1 MGVDDERLSTKQK
14 FQRHF
19 RLGRF
24 GRSRAERGSRRWSW
38 RGEAGN
44 TLEAQTLTPANR
56 NHTRTGRGSRPGSKS
71 GNRNRER
78 NRNRDHNNHLTGQIR
93 DSFYDLLE
101 LRQLE
106 AGERYARQA
115 AAWSASAGG
124 GAAANYYGATSA
136 AVGRFGRWRGPTGA
150 EQLAAVSHYAK
161 YADYVPV
168 LSASQKANLEARR
181 LRDEAGPQGLAGQ
194 QQEQQQQAAG
204 HAPDLSRTSLLGRPL
219 KVETHHRDLRYRK
232 KQNII
237 YNFLERP
244 RGWRAALY
252 HFLL

>member
-1 MGVDDERLSTKQK
+1 MSLTRAFCVLTQKQRK
-14 FQRHF
+14 QQQH
-19 RLGRF
+19 L
-24 GRSRAERGSRRWSW
+24 RS
-38 RGEAGN
+38 
-44 TLEAQTLTPANR
+44 LLAN
-56 NHTRTGRGSRPGSKS
+56 
-71 GNRNRER
+71 
-78 NRNRDHNNHLTGQIR
+78 QIR

-115 AAWSASAGG
+115 AASASARQARHLKRSARGG
-124 GAAANYYGATSA
+124 GGGGGGSGSGSSSAAQHHYGATTA
-136 AVGRFGRWRGPTGA
+136 AVGRFGRWQGPTEA

-168 LSASQKANLEARR
+168 LVQNTENGRGQDEEKACQGGKENQ
-181 LRDEAGPQGLAGQ
+181 AGGG
-194 QQEQQQQAAG
+194 G
-204 HAPDLSRTSLLGRPL
+204 GGGSSDMSRTSLLGRPL
-219 KVETHHRDLRYRK
+219 KIETHYRDLRYRK

-244 RGWRAALY
+244 RGWKAAVY